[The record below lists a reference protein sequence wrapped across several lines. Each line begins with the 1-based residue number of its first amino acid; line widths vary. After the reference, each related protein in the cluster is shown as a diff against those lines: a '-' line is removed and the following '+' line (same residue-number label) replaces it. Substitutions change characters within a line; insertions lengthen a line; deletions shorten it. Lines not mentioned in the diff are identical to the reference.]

1 MRFTLAQLRKL
12 QMHYSYEETL
22 DLSAEINGLE
32 DIVSVSPCVVKSTIK
47 DRGDE
52 TYKVSFHINV
62 NLVLEDSV
70 TLKHFDYLIDV
81 DAEEI
86 FSSDESNE
94 DAFVIDGITLDT
106 KEAIVAN
113 ILINKPMTTTSAEFE
128 SDEVEVEDSKEENIN
143 PAFASLKDL
152 L

>member
-1 MRFTLAQLRKL
+1 MRFTLAQLKKT
-12 QMHYSYEETL
+12 QMPYSYDETI
-22 DLSAEINGLE
+22 DLSNELDGLE

>member
-12 QMHYSYEETL
+12 QMPYSYEETL
-22 DLSAEINGLE
+22 NLSEDLDGFE
-32 DIVSVSPCVVKSTIK
+32 DIISSSPCVVKTTIM

-52 TYKVSFHINV
+52 TYKIKFNINIK
-62 NLVLEDSV
+62 LVLEDSV

-94 DAFVIDGITLDT
+94 DAFIIDGITLDT

-113 ILINKPMTTTSAEFE
+113 ILINKPMTATSAEFE
-128 SDEVEVEDSKEENIN
+128 SDEEPEAEEEKIN